1 MAKQKPNNK
10 PKTETSGAKSASGR
24 RRKATKSCEMLFDH
38 EDVIIT
44 DPCYLIRNRKQ
55 WLAFVDRIPFDD
67 VPSILNRGKMRML
80 VADTIFGDWMCSLEG
95 TLCGKKHDFGT
106 FTADAGLVC
115 TCAPGHRRI
124 DAVVNRLP
132 CQCYVV
138 LRKFTGTVRIV
149 HRRGVCHVEGNGR
162 TVDGEVEFTSR
173 QIA

>member
-1 MAKQKPNNK
+1 MAKQKPNDKQK
-10 PKTETSGAKSASGR
+10 PEIRETKRETER
-24 RRKATKSCEMLFDH
+24 RRRGTKICEMQFDH

-44 DPCYLIRNRKQ
+44 DPCYLIRNRRQ
-55 WLAFVDRIPFDD
+55 WMSFVDHIPFDD
-67 VPSILNRGKMRML
+67 VPSTLSSGKMRML

-95 TLCGKKHDFGT
+95 TLCGKEHDFGT

-115 TCAPGHRRI
+115 ACAPGHRRL
-124 DAVVNRLP
+124 DAVVSRLP
-132 CQCYVV
+132 CQCYVI

-149 HRRGVCHVEGNGR
+149 HRRGVCHVDGNGR